1 MGNSLLRELNCL
13 RNNQKKHKKVNQHVE
28 RKWQEMA
35 TFERENPVQDKK
47 SKEVLSA
54 SNQEH
59 ENGSGSEEVCY
70 TVISH
75 GSYRRPSLSSNDD
88 GYENIDS
95 TTKTVKPFRNGPET
109 EYALLRMTCA
119 TRPSSCTAD
128 HDYELVLP
136 H

>member
-1 MGNSLLRELNCL
+1 MWKENGRKWLHLREKI
-13 RNNQKKHKKVNQHVE
+13 QFKI
-28 RKWQEMA
+28 RK
-35 TFERENPVQDKK
+35 
-47 SKEVLSA
+47 
-54 SNQEH
+54 EH

-75 GSYRRPSLSSNDD
+75 SSYRRPSLSSNDD

>member
-1 MGNSLLRELNCL
+1 MGNSLLREL
-13 RNNQKKHKKVNQHVE
+13 R
-28 RKWQEMA
+28 QEMA
-35 TFERENPVQDKK
+35 TFEGENQVQDKK

-70 TVISH
+70 TVLSH
-75 GSYRRPSLSSNDD
+75 SSYRRPSLSSNDD
-88 GYENIDS
+88 GYENVVS
-95 TTKTVKPFRNGPET
+95 TTKTVKPLRNRPET
-109 EYALLRMTCA
+109 EYALLRMTCD
-119 TRPSSCTAD
+119 TRPPSCATD

>member
-1 MGNSLLRELNCL
+1 MGNSLLREL
-13 RNNQKKHKKVNQHVE
+13 K
-28 RKWQEMA
+28 QEMA

-47 SKEVLSA
+47 SKEALSA

-75 GSYRRPSLSSNDD
+75 SSYRRPSLSSNDD

-95 TTKTVKPFRNGPET
+95 TTKTVKPFRSGPET

>member
-1 MGNSLLRELNCL
+1 MGNSLLRELSCL
-13 RNNQKKHKKVNQHVE
+13 RNNQKKLKNVNQHVE
-28 RKWQEMA
+28 RKWQEMG
-35 TFERENPVQDKK
+35 TLERENQVQDKK

-54 SNQEH
+54 YNQEH

-75 GSYRRPSLSSNDD
+75 SSYRRPSLSSNDD

-109 EYALLRMTCA
+109 EYALLKRTCV
-119 TRPSSCTAD
+119 TRPSSSTAD